1 MANTNFR
8 RGLVPRNLNFSKGV
22 HYYRAG
28 TGDDIFLGAPVTINA
43 AGFCVPTAA
52 TSNGALASIGAAV
65 GFIDGNKAALATN
78 DPFLDVSDIGSDPAP
93 YVAVADDPVQ
103 EFIVKEDT
111 GGTALTQADV
121 GLLFPLVFSADGA
134 SATSGNTT
142 TGWSFLELDR
152 SLGTTTNSGQFQLL
166 GLLDGVNEDG
176 TLASFGNYAN
186 LIVRIV
192 HHQKLIG
199 IVPIPGPGV

>member
-8 RGLVPRNLNFSKGV
+8 RGLVPRNLNFSRGV

-28 TGDDIFLGAPVTINA
+28 TGDDIFLGAPVAISA
-43 AGFCVPTAA
+43 AGLCVPSAA
-52 TSNGALASIGAAV
+52 TSAGAVASIGVAV
-65 GFIDGNKAALATN
+65 GFIDGNKAGLAA
-78 DPFLDVSDIGSDPAP
+78 DAPFLDVSTLGSNPQP

-103 EFIVKEDT
+103 EFIVQEDT

-121 GLLFPLVFSADGA
+121 GLLGMLVFSADGA

-142 TGWSFLELDR
+142 TGWSLLEFDR
-152 SLGTTTNSGQFQLL
+152 STAVTTNSAQFQVLS
-166 GLLDGVNEDG
+166 LLDGVNEDG
-176 TLASFGNYAN
+176 TLASFGNYAK
-186 LIVRIV
+186 LVVRIV
-192 HHQKLIG
+192 HHQKNIG